1 MMATLKKKCL
11 GKKSKYITKQKC
23 AASREP
29 HQRAY
34 CIPTELTKS
43 EPPWHSSQ
51 PMQRHQLLMYSLEDE
66 NGQPEGDQKP
76 RR

>member
-1 MMATLKKKCL
+1 MATPRKT
-11 GKKSKYITKQKC
+11 GSKQNKTKDVF
-23 AASREP
+23 
-29 HQRAY
+29 RAESLVK
-34 CIPTELTKS
+34 ELTLFQQS
-43 EPPWHSSQ
+43 TPNPEPPCHSSQ

>member
-1 MMATLKKKCL
+1 MMATLKKTS
-11 GKKSKYITKQKC
+11 GRKKSKYKTKKC

-34 CIPTELTKS
+34 CLPTELTKS

-51 PMQRHQLLMYSLEDE
+51 PMQRHQLLMYSLQDE